1 MSKVLGV
8 DCGTK
13 RVGVAMSDGLRMLA
27 SPHSVFERDDSVEG
41 IAGLVEANDVDLI
54 VVGLPAGLAGVE
66 TRSTED
72 ARNLGEELR
81 RRTGVD
87 VEFFDERFTTRMA
100 ESSLIESGMK
110 RRDRRATVDKVAAA
124 IILQDYLDTH

>member
-1 MSKVLGV
+1 
-8 DCGTK
+8 
-13 RVGVAMSDGLRMLA
+13 MSDGLRMLA
-27 SPHSVFERDDSVEG
+27 SPHSVFEREDSVEG
-41 IAGLVEANDVDLI
+41 IARLVEDHDVDLI
-54 VVGLPAGLAGVE
+54 VVGLPSGLSGTD
-66 TRSTED
+66 TRSTGD

>member
-1 MSKVLGV
+1 VSRVLGV

-13 RVGVAMSDGLRMLA
+13 RVGVAISDGLRMLA
-27 SPHSVFERDDSVEG
+27 SPHSVFDRDDSVEG
-41 IAGLVEANDVDLI
+41 IAGLVEANDIGLI
-54 VVGLPAGLAGVE
+54 VVGLPAGLSGVE
-66 TRSTED
+66 TWSTED

>member
-1 MSKVLGV
+1 
-8 DCGTK
+8 
-13 RVGVAMSDGLRMLA
+13 MSDALRMLA
-27 SPHSVFERDDSVEG
+27 SPHSVFERDGSVEG
-41 IAGLVEANDVDLI
+41 IAGLVEANDVGLI
-54 VVGLPAGLAGVE
+54 VVGLPAGLSGVD